1 MGRGHTGGVNTPND
15 PICYRDHGH
24 HQAAVSLGSAPFNAT
39 PHARVR

>member
-1 MGRGHTGGVNTPND
+1 MGRRHTGGVNTPND